1 MRFFKFAVLV
11 FSLTFLISASCKNQT
26 SAEHVSNKPEQEQK
40 KKNKEYNPKNL
51 KLLSE
56 FIDTLLLNRFYP
68 EIKKFENK
76 DSLNGNRNFDIVF
89 VGSSSIRK
97 WKSLEHDMKG
107 LTVLNRGFGGS
118 TVPEAI
124 FYANTLFFKHKPKK
138 IIFYSGDNDVA
149 ILKTSVNKIIGSYIY
164 LYELLS
170 QKMPNT
176 DIFIL
181 SIKPS
186 PGRWKFWPQ
195 MKEVNIALKDFC
207 NKNTNC
213 EFIDVS
219 SDLIDTNGILKEELF
234 KNDRIHLNEKGYGI
248 WTEIILP
255 EIK

>member
-1 MRFFKFAVLV
+1 
-11 FSLTFLISASCKNQT
+11 
-26 SAEHVSNKPEQEQK
+26 
-40 KKNKEYNPKNL
+40 
-51 KLLSE
+51 
-56 FIDTLLLNRFYP
+56 
-68 EIKKFENK
+68 
-76 DSLNGNRNFDIVF
+76 
-89 VGSSSIRK
+89 
-97 WKSLEHDMKG
+97 
-107 LTVLNRGFGGS
+107 
-118 TVPEAI
+118 
-124 FYANTLFFKHKPKK
+124 
-138 IIFYSGDNDVA
+138 
-149 ILKTSVNKIIGSYIY
+149 
-164 LYELLS
+164 
-170 QKMPNT
+170 MPNT

-195 MKEVNIALKDFC
+195 MMEVNIALKDFC